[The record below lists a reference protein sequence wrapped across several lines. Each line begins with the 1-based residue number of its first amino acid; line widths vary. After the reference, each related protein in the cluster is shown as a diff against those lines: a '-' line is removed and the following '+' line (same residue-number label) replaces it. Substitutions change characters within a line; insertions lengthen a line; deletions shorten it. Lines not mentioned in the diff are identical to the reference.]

1 MGKVIKKIGG
11 YLLSKININICRKI
25 NGAWVAVPMIN
36 GVKVGI
42 SGEHWMSGALKLLLP
57 LAKGTFYDV
66 GVNLGQT
73 LVKVKTIDAKRRY
86 IGFEPNPSCLF
97 YLQKLIE
104 KNKWEDTVLVPVCL
118 SDFDGLAKLNV
129 SSDTDP
135 EASIV
140 TQSGEGDALKTKMV
154 PVLRYQ
160 TIAEFL
166 NKDSIG
172 IIKIDVEGAEPEV
185 LATLSPAIMK
195 DRPLLLME
203 ILPVQNE
210 AEAQKIERQKN
221 LMSQIR
227 TLNYSLY
234 RIMKSS
240 EDHYRGIL
248 RVNELGLVLDPVF
261 KDYVIIP
268 EEKSS
273 ELESKLMLQA

>member
-11 YLLSKININICRKI
+11 YLLSKININICRKV
-25 NGAWVAVPMIN
+25 NGVWVVVPIIN

-42 SGEHWMSGALKLLLP
+42 SGEHWMSGVLKKLLP

-97 YLQKLIE
+97 YLQKLLE
-104 KNKWEDTVLVPVCL
+104 KNKWEDSVLVPVCL

-140 TQSGEGDALKTKMV
+140 AQSGEGDALKTKMV
-154 PVLRYQ
+154 SVCRYQ
-160 TIAEFL
+160 SIQQYID
-166 NKDSIG
+166 KDSIG

-185 LATLSPAIMK
+185 LATLSSVIMK
-195 DRPLLLME
+195 DQPLILME
-203 ILPVQNE
+203 ILPIQNE
-210 AEAQKIERQKN
+210 TEAQKITRQKD

-227 TLNYSLY
+227 ALNYSLY
-234 RIMKSS
+234 RIVKSS
-240 EDHYRGIL
+240 EDHYCGII

-273 ELESKLMLQA
+273 ELENKLTIPA